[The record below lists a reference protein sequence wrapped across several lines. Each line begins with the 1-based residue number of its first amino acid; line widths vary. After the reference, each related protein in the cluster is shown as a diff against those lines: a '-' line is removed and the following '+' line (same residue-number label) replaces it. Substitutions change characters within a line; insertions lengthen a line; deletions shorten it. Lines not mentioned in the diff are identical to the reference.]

1 MVTVRI
7 GHTLVS
13 VRADKSYRAEI
24 GDMVSISIPASIC
37 HVFDGKDGA
46 RIGA

>member
-1 MVTVRI
+1 
-7 GHTLVS
+7 

-24 GDMVSISIPASIC
+24 GDMVSISVPADIC
-37 HVFDGKDGA
+37 HLFDGKDGA